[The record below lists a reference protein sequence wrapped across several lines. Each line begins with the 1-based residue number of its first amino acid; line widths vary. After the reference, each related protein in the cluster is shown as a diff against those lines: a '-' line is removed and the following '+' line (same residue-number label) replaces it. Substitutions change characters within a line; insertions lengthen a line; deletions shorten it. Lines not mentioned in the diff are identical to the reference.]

1 MEIELLK
8 TVGQIAGIGG
18 LSIGLVFLLFREV
31 IRKNIFPNL
40 TKAQSFKVITIVVIC
55 TWSIALAG
63 IAAWVYTETHNPKKV
78 ESVELSGIETY
89 LKPYGFSTVS
99 VVDLNLKNRGSLPGN
114 ISKLK
119 IDVLEVFEYSY
130 DPCGRCYRFFANG
143 IYNINLKQVV
153 DGNNEFIVS
162 HIIPPEDIEK
172 LKIVLGG
179 DYSDRSYLAR
189 VVFTIYTGKG
199 SEIKTKPLDVLV
211 QNFDDGKTVPID
223 QIGNERLKGFIDSG
237 SRPPLALTPDVI
249 KSFFRGGSNSPG
261 FGARV
266 PSLPDWFDS

>member
-18 LSIGLVFLLFREV
+18 LSIGLVFLLFRDV
-31 IRKNIFPNL
+31 IRKNIFPDL
-40 TKAQSFKVITIVVIC
+40 TKAQSFKIITIVVIC

-63 IAAWVYTETHNPKKV
+63 IAAWVYTETHNPKKI
-78 ESVELSGIETY
+78 EGVELSGVEAY
-89 LKPYGFSTVS
+89 LRPYGFSTVS
-99 VVDLNLKNRGSLPGN
+99 VIDLNLKDRGSLADN

-130 DPCGRCYRFFANG
+130 DPCPRCLRHFADG

-179 DYSDRSYLAR
+179 EYPDPSYLAR
-189 VVFTIYTGKG
+189 VVFTIYTGNG
-199 SEIKTKPLDVLV
+199 SEIKTKPMEVLV
-211 QNFDDGKTVPID
+211 QNFDDGETVPID
-223 QIGNERLKGFIDSG
+223 QIGNEKLKEFIDSG
-237 SRPPLALTPDVI
+237 NRPPLALTPNVI
-249 KSFFRGGSNSPG
+249 KSFFRGGSNSAR